1 MGTLQEMK
9 KMQLLV
15 DNYISETLSYIPTVQ
30 GFLHKES
37 EWFCKRE
44 KEMNKMK
51 DIRKKANNMTI
62 KLSIRM
68 KKLEKE
74 LSAVVKDVISGLKE
88 LQPFLEALEKL
99 AVTSTFVFDERL
111 CWLPAGNTVT
121 DVISFIHAARMSC
134 GLLVYFRK
142 DTEKFFQPSLDNV
155 EILVSEL
162 QEIICFSQDICKIM
176 EKRCKNK
183 VFPRWNSGEQHTC
196 LQFYLHLSPDAVNMM
211 SNHVNNLSKIRA
223 NEDFRLAFMFRDE
236 EKSLKFIAVLS
247 EQKTKILGSLAQME
261 ACAVQLDKMKKGAD
275 ISGVAGSTVGVGG
288 GVVSIVGLA
297 LAPVTLGAST
307 ILTVIGGVL
316 GALSGVNSVATGFT
330 QLRINAH
337 EKNKFKEICN
347 SFLEDLKPVLECLAE
362 VMIIKDLSVEN
373 DMVDHGTDTKKTARK
388 WEDHAKKA
396 RIIAAGVS
404 SLYKVIDVAVDCSKA
419 AKLADAASDLAD
431 IGTKVAGKTVSTSLR
446 GIFIAGGAA
455 FIGLDLIS
463 ITMNSI
469 SLSNGSKS
477 DVSKAIRGH
486 VDFWKIHLDAWEQI
500 CDSLHRGKQDFQ
512 ESKTI
517 LGKPFYPEL

>member
-1 MGTLQEMK
+1 
-9 KMQLLV
+9 MQLLV

-121 DVISFIHAARMSC
+121 DVISFIHA
-134 GLLVYFRK
+134 
-142 DTEKFFQPSLDNV
+142 
-155 EILVSEL
+155 
-162 QEIICFSQDICKIM
+162 
-176 EKRCKNK
+176 
-183 VFPRWNSGEQHTC
+183 
-196 LQFYLHLSPDAVNMM
+196 
-211 SNHVNNLSKIRA
+211 
-223 NEDFRLAFMFRDE
+223 
-236 EKSLKFIAVLS
+236 
-247 EQKTKILGSLAQME
+247 
-261 ACAVQLDKMKKGAD
+261 LDKMKKGAD

-347 SFLEDLKPVLECLAE
+347 
-362 VMIIKDLSVEN
+362 
-373 DMVDHGTDTKKTARK
+373 TRK

-500 CDSLHRGKQDFQ
+500 CDSLL
-512 ESKTI
+512 EV
-517 LGKPFYPEL
+517 